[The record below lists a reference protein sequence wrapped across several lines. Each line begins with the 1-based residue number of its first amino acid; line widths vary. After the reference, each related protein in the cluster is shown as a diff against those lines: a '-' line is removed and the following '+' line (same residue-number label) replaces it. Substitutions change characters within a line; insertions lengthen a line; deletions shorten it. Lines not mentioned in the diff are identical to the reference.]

1 MVNFAARSRQAE
13 LMDDAGVE
21 APELESTL
29 AELEVVNRWLNAYG
43 PSLAGIEA
51 LLPPGRDELSVLDI
65 GSGGGDFARRL
76 VDWGAARRLKVT
88 IRGIDLLPAA
98 VDYADGLSRSYP
110 TLSFAV
116 GDLFDLGDAAEFD
129 VVHSAQVLHHF
140 DPERAP
146 LALAR
151 MFSLAKLG
159 VVVNDLHRH
168 PVAYYSIK
176 LLTSLLS
183 RNRLIRNDA
192 PLSVLRG
199 FTRNAL
205 FNLVRDA
212 ALPAPEVGWR
222 WAFRWQMVI
231 RRVALADGLR

>member
-13 LMDDAGVE
+13 LMDDARVQ

-29 AELEVVNRWLNAYG
+29 AELEVINRWLNAYG

-51 LLPPGRDELSVLDI
+51 LLPPDREELSVLDI

-76 VDWGAARRLKVT
+76 IDWGSARRLKVT

-98 VDYADGLSRSYP
+98 VDYADDLSRSYP

-116 GDLFDLGDAAEFD
+116 GDLFDLGDAQFD
-129 VVHSAQVLHHF
+129 IVHSAQVLHHF
-140 DPERAP
+140 DPEHAP
-146 LALAR
+146 QALAR
-151 MFSLAKLG
+151 MFALAKMG

-168 PVAYYSIK
+168 PLAYYSIK
-176 LLTSLLS
+176 VLTGLLS

-192 PLSVLRG
+192 PISVLRG

-205 FNLVRDA
+205 FNLVREA
-212 ALPAPEVGWR
+212 ALPVPEVGWR

-231 RRVALADGLR
+231 RKVALADRLR